1 MKRRITGAE
10 QAVAAERDTATQA
23 RFILQCAADELGY
36 YVAFDGAR
44 AFLAVVVVGQ

>member
-10 QAVAAERDTATQA
+10 QEVAADRDTATQA
-23 RFILQCAADELGY
+23 RFIFPCAADELRCY
-36 YVAFDGAR
+36 AAFDGAR